1 MVDPNRQGKHLDR
14 HLCRLLRI
22 RIRVPKSG
30 AFLTPGSEMEKIWD
44 LSDQGWFYDPGSWI
58 NIPDPQHCLC
68 PNKTFIGDLVV
79 FRTGNQFLVKLLD
92 REKETGE
99 ERVAAPPL
107 KQAVSPMRSSRAQ
120 MPAVPEEEKKW
131 LKRETSWR
139 SSGCDSFSS
148 GDLEVDDEPTK
159 RCIFNK
165 LLYICFI
172 CLVMTYEDQ
181 SSVPNSI

>member
-1 MVDPNRQGKHLDR
+1 MPEQDFYR
-14 HLCRLLRI
+14 
-22 RIRVPKSG
+22 
-30 AFLTPGSEMEKIWD
+30 GS
-44 LSDQGWFYDPGSWI
+44 
-58 NIPDPQHCLC
+58 
-68 PNKTFIGDLVV
+68 LVV

-99 ERVAAPPL
+99 VRVAAPPL
-107 KQAVSPMRSSRAQ
+107 KQAESPMRSSRAQ
-120 MPAVPEEEKKW
+120 MPAVPEDEKKW

-165 LLYICFI
+165 LLKFFY
-172 CLVMTYEDQ
+172 LLGLLGG
-181 SSVPNSI
+181 

>member
-1 MVDPNRQGKHLDR
+1 VSGILIKHL
-14 HLCRLLRI
+14 
-22 RIRVPKSG
+22 
-30 AFLTPGSEMEKIWD
+30 GSATLPI
-44 LSDQGWFYDPGSWI
+44 
-58 NIPDPQHCLC
+58 C

-99 ERVAAPPL
+99 VRVSAPVAASPL
-107 KQAVSPMRSSRAQ
+107 KQAESPMRSSRVQ

-165 LLYICFI
+165 LL
-172 CLVMTYEDQ
+172 
-181 SSVPNSI
+181 